1 MELTVLFNTIMKLA
15 ILIGIGMF
23 LASKIPFTNDIRKML
38 IFLIVNISLP
48 ALILNGFLQVEV
60 EDSLLKQI
68 VIAFIFGCCFILF
81 SLFFGGLAAK
91 LLKFKEIALV
101 KRLLSAFGNTGFI
114 GIPLCASI
122 FGPKG
127 AVLAAAFDGGT
138 ALLVWSLGVLLVKK
152 KNS

>member
-81 SLFFGGLAAK
+81 SLFFGGMAAK
-91 LLKFKEIALV
+91 LLKFKGNRIGETAFVGIWKYWLYWNSIMCLHLWS
-101 KRLLSAFGNTGFI
+101 KRSGSSSCI
-114 GIPLCASI
+114 
-122 FGPKG
+122 
-127 AVLAAAFDGGT
+127 
-138 ALLVWSLGVLLVKK
+138 
-152 KNS
+152 